1 MADIKS
7 IPGSAGTLPQG
18 PAPDDSGVR
27 PGETPPPRPVAARR
41 DATSGRDP
49 ANGRSAARP
58 ARLSRAVSELA
69 PALAAADKHRAQ
81 VMKDFPNVLD
91 VRAGYKFKNGRISDT
106 PAVVFVVTDKIRN
119 MRKGQLPLVLDGV
132 VTDVTPADPF
142 ERLRAAVAAKGDT
155 REESARAIRQEPR
168 LLIDDLQR
176 PGVTE
181 AGVDELARPISYEPP
196 AEGDLTKVT
205 GAMTVTCHVSP
216 DAGWAVLQPF
226 LSAAE
231 KQICL
236 GMYDFTAPHIYRT
249 ARTLLKNEDVTWR
262 QTLGPKASLPKDGD
276 VDSTKADD
284 LTEEKV
290 NRGLRRLA
298 GERFE
303 NSFARVGSGQTF
315 ASAYH
320 IKVAV
325 RDRKAFWLS
334 SGNWQSSNQPDI
346 DFMDADADVSLIA
359 RFNREWHV
367 VVENPPLA
375 KAFQVFLEHDF
386 RTARAPR
393 DEAVAAPIEGPD
405 LLIPVAEFLRE
416 EAEAR
421 SIEVFPPRKFVFT
434 QDRPLTV
441 QPILTPDNYTDV
453 VLALLRKR
461 PAKRLYFQNQSLN
474 PIQAPNPEFEEL
486 MQLLA
491 DYSHD
496 EKLDVRLIF
505 RNIGPVRKKLE
516 SLQAAGFD
524 MSRVRM
530 QAGCHTKGIVIDS
543 KTVLLGSHNFT
554 NEGVL
559 ANRDASLLIH
569 NEDVAQYYERVFLHD
584 WERMSRETL
593 REEAVPIPV
602 GTPGAEAALADGEA
616 YVRVPWSFI
625 EED

>member
-1 MADIKS
+1 MPDIKS

-18 PAPDDSGVR
+18 PAPDDSGAR
-27 PGETPPPRPVAARR
+27 PGETPRARPVAPRR
-41 DATSGRDP
+41 DTTGTQSP
-49 ANGRSAARP
+49 SHRP
-58 ARLSRAVSELA
+58 PGARLVRAASELA
-69 PALAAADKHRAQ
+69 PAIAAANKNRAD
-81 VMKDFPNVLD
+81 VLRDYPNVLD
-91 VRAGYKFKNGRISDT
+91 VRAGYKFRNGRITET
-106 PAVVFVVTDKIRN
+106 PAVVFVVTDKIKN

-142 ERLRAAVAAKGDT
+142 ERLRSAMG
-155 REESARAIRQEPR
+155 REEAARAETVQAVRQEPR

-176 PGVTE
+176 PGGEE
-181 AGVDELARPISYEPP
+181 AAVDELARAITYEAP
-196 AEGDLTKVT
+196 ADGDLTKVT
-205 GAMTVTCHVSP
+205 GPMTVTCHVSP
-216 DAGWAVLQPF
+216 DAGWTVLRPF

-236 GMYDFTAPHIYRT
+236 GMYDFTAPHIYQT

-262 QTLGPKASLPKDGD
+262 QTLGPKASLPKEGD

-303 NSFARVGSGQTF
+303 NSFAHVGTGQTF

-325 RDRKAFWLS
+325 RDKKAFWLS

-346 DFMDADADVSLIA
+346 DFMDTDADVSLIA

-386 RTARAPR
+386 RTARAPL
-393 DEAVAAPIEGPD
+393 DEAAAAPIDGPD

-421 SIEVFPPRKFVFT
+421 SIEVFPPRKFTFT

-441 QPILTPDNYTDV
+441 QPILTPDNYTDI

-474 PIQAPNPEFEEL
+474 PIKSPNPEFEEL

-491 DYSHD
+491 DYSQD
-496 EKLDVRLIF
+496 ESLDVRLIF

-516 SLQAAGFD
+516 SLQAAGFN

-559 ANRDASLLIH
+559 VNRDASLLIH
-569 NEDVAQYYERVFLHD
+569 NDDIAQYYERVFLHD
-584 WERMSRETL
+584 WERMSKDTL

-602 GTPGAEAALADGEA
+602 GTPGAEAALADGET

>member
-1 MADIKS
+1 
-7 IPGSAGTLPQG
+7 
-18 PAPDDSGVR
+18 
-27 PGETPPPRPVAARR
+27 
-41 DATSGRDP
+41 
-49 ANGRSAARP
+49 
-58 ARLSRAVSELA
+58 
-69 PALAAADKHRAQ
+69 
-81 VMKDFPNVLD
+81 
-91 VRAGYKFKNGRISDT
+91 
-106 PAVVFVVTDKIRN
+106 VFVVTGKI
-119 MRKGQLPLVLDGV
+119 KDLPAAQQLPPVLDGV
-132 VTDVTPADPF
+132 VTDLTPADPF
-142 ERLRAAVAAKGDT
+142 ERLR
-155 REESARAIRQEPR
+155 SAPSRDETTEARPPQPR
-168 LLIDDLQR
+168 LLIDELQR
-176 PGVTE
+176 APGEE
-181 AGVDELARPISYEPP
+181 AAPDVLELARPITYEPP
-196 AEGDLTKVT
+196 ADGDLTKVT

-216 DAGWAVLQPF
+216 DAGWAVLEPF
-226 LSAAE
+226 LTGTE

-262 QTLGPKASLPKDGD
+262 QTLGPKESLPTEGD

-290 NRGLRRLA
+290 NTGLRRLA

-303 NSFARVGSGQTF
+303 NAFAHVGGGQTF

-325 RDRKAFWLS
+325 RDKKSFWLS

-346 DFMDADADVSLIA
+346 DFLDQNADVSLIG

-367 VVENPPLA
+367 VIENPPLA

-386 RTARAPR
+386 KTAKAPL
-393 DEAVAAPIEGPD
+393 DEAAAMPMERPD
-405 LLIPVAEFLRE
+405 LLIPVEEFLRE
-416 EAEAR
+416 EEAAR

-434 QDRPLTV
+434 PDRPLTV
-441 QPILTPDNYTDV
+441 QPILTPDNYTDIV
-453 VLALLRKR
+453 VALLRKR
-461 PAKRLYFQNQSLN
+461 PTKRLYFQNQSLN
-474 PIQAPNPEFEEL
+474 PIQSPNPEFEEL

-491 DYSHD
+491 DYSQD
-496 EKLDVRLIF
+496 ENLDVRLIF

-516 SLQAAGFD
+516 SLKAAGFN
-524 MSRVRM
+524 MKRIRI
-530 QAGCHTKGIVIDS
+530 QEGCHTKGIVIDS

-559 ANRDASLLIH
+559 VNRDASLLIH
-569 NEDVAQYYERVFLHD
+569 NEDIAQYYERVFLHD
-584 WERMSRETL
+584 WERMSRDAV

-602 GTPGAEAALADGEA
+602 GTPGAEAAQLDMEA